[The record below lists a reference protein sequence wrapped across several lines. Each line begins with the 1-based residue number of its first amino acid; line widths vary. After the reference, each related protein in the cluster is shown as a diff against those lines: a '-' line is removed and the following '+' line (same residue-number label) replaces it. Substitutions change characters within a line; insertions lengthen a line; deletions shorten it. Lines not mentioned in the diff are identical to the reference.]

1 MAFVWYFEAITAC
14 TTVSFHKFCFNISIA
29 EAEKHL
35 QGQVCT
41 SIIETLFNIF
51 SNHNLQFDL
60 INPLYW
66 FFGSEGH
73 VALDYRNLGPGFNTL
88 LLRLIP
94 GDLLSACPHRQFHTL
109 PCLLDS
115 RAVLSNSYLNVNV
128 PSREAVRML
137 NTTNQLTLDC
147 MIFEK
152 LFNARINRK
161 LEIEYIIIKIIL

>member
-1 MAFVWYFEAITAC
+1 MWYFEAITAC
-14 TTVSFHKFCFNISIA
+14 TTVSFCLTQCIRYTFPYIFHKFCFNISIA

-35 QGQVCT
+35 HRQVCT

-73 VALDYRNLGPGFNTL
+73 VTLDYRNLGPGFNTL

-94 GDLLSACPHRQFHTL
+94 GDLLSACPHRQFHKL

-137 NTTNQLTLDC
+137 NTTNQLTFSAYIH
-147 MIFEK
+147 MIKFH
-152 LFNARINRK
+152 L
-161 LEIEYIIIKIIL
+161 